1 MVIGISLSLAQSD
14 LFKQLSLQYANL
26 LFDKIVSF
34 LRFNNTLR
42 CLTKRLVSIWW
53 VCRWGF
59 DAFWETSPSGWILC
73 LSTVNENWPKTS
85 NYSRSHYFGMF
96 LSFCLSVSFSIPK
109 SVINEERITIVL
121 KICLFQIFLVEN
133 IRPNVDVD
141 FDGIW
146 KNNKTLQKVFF
157 KNKNKQNK

>member
-34 LRFNNTLR
+34 LRFNNTLK
-42 CLTKRLVSIWW
+42 CLTKRQVSIWW

-85 NYSRSHYFGMF
+85 NYSRSHYFGLSVFLF
-96 LSFCLSVSFSIPK
+96 LSRYGSRLIMKNHNSFEDMFIF
-109 SVINEERITIVL
+109 RYFWL
-121 KICLFQIFLVEN
+121 KISGQLLMSTSKGSERATKGFFLE
-133 IRPNVDVD
+133 
-141 FDGIW
+141 
-146 KNNKTLQKVFF
+146 QK
-157 KNKNKQNK
+157 